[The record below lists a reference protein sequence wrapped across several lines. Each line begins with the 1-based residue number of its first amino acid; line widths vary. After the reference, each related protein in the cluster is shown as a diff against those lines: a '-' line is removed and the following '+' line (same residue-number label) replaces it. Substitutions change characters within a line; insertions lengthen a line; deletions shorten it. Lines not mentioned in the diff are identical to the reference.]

1 METVETK
8 EIVVV
13 KASEFGLEEIKVLAI
28 AEKFRAAVDRM
39 AEYEAEFQ
47 EVITLDI
54 SDPKTAVKASALR
67 KKYAK
72 VRTAT
77 GHLHKQEKADSLA
90 LGRYIDKWKNE
101 QEKVSE
107 RIESKLEAIEK
118 HAENLEKERIANLQK
133 ERETELA
140 PFEVENVTALRLG
153 EMPAN
158 VWANFFNGTKQ
169 AFIEKKE
176 AALRL
181 ENERIAREQE
191 EIKERERVG
200 LENERLKAE
209 AEARE
214 AEIKAE
220 REKFE
225 AQLREEN
232 EKTEAKNRLRKERD
246 AILWKFGYRHDE
258 DLSDL
263 SEVDFDKLVAE
274 EKSAFEDAEKKRI
287 EAESAEAE
295 ARERKEAELKAE
307 REERLRIE
315 IELREKNER
324 EAREK
329 REAEEKAELE
339 ASRGD
344 KDKWLA
350 LISDLENLQT
360 KYVFRGKNNKSIQGE
375 VNLLLNKVIS
385 HVTAK
390 TK

>member
-1 METVETK
+1 MEAVETA

-28 AEKFRAAVDRM
+28 AEKFKPVISIM

-118 HAENLEKERIANLQK
+118 HAENLEKERIADLQK

-158 VWANFFNGTKQ
+158 VWVNFFNGTKQ

-176 AALRL
+176 EALRL
-181 ENERIAREQE
+181 ENERIVREQE
-191 EIKERERVG
+191 EIKERERVR
-200 LENERLKAE
+200 LENEKLKQE

-214 AEIKAE
+214 AELKKQ
-220 REKFE
+220 REEFE
-225 AQLREEN
+225 AKLREEN
-232 EKTEAKNRLRKERD
+232 EKTEAKNQLRKQRE

-258 DLSDL
+258 DISDMP
-263 SEVDFDKLVAE
+263 ENDFERLVLE
-274 EKSAFEDAEKKRI
+274 EEAAFNEAEKKRI
-287 EAESAEAE
+287 EAEQEEAE
-295 ARERKEAELKAE
+295 AREKREAELKAE

-329 REAEEKAELE
+329 REAEEKVEAE

-350 LISDLENLQT
+350 LISDLEALQT
-360 KYVFRGKNNKSIQGE
+360 KYTFRGKNNRSIQGE